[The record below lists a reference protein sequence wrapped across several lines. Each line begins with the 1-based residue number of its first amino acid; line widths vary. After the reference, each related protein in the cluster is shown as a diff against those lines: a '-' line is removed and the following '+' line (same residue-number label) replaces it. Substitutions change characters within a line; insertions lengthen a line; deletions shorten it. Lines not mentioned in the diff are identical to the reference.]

1 MDLIDKIDELN
12 QNIDNEDTKKEA
24 IILKHKLTR
33 LAYIWLI
40 TSSIILVLSFAAFI
54 ILVLL
59 GLTNYNSIILFS
71 IIPFIFMVLSVFGI
85 FFGVSYKRL
94 KNEINL

>member
-1 MDLIDKIDELN
+1 MDLIDKINELN

-24 IILKHKLTR
+24 IILKHRLTK
-33 LAYIWLI
+33 LAYICLI
-40 TSSIILVLSFAAFI
+40 TSSSILVLSFVTFI
-54 ILVLL
+54 ILVFL

-71 IIPFIFMVLSVFGI
+71 IIPFVFMVLSVFGI

-94 KNEINL
+94 KNEINI